1 MRKHQVVIVGGG
13 VGGSSTALHMARAGL
28 DVLMVEKDNFPRD
41 KPCGDGIVQSVHPL
55 LDSMGILD
63 DLVKNGYQCT
73 GTIFSDP
80 NQNMYTYHYEE
91 GAFALAIPR
100 FIGDDIMNKA
110 AVNSGID
117 YLENFEATKVLF
129 ERGQAVGV
137 RGIYNGVVVELEADL
152 VVLADGGHSMLARQ
166 CGFFEE
172 NPDYVFYGI
181 RGYFEGIRGLSDV
194 IEFHYPHEMFMPA
207 GYTWIFPLGKTKGN
221 VGVFITETAL
231 NNTGMTIEELLW
243 WWRDTTEIGGLRLGE
258 ATQIGDIKGWRLPSG
273 KHQPIHGAGVL
284 AVGDC
289 ANMIEP
295 LFGGG
300 YPHAVTAGVC
310 AAKVAREAVDAND
323 FSKEFLG
330 KYVEYV
336 NEALGS
342 GYAIQELLRK
352 QVFGTTKDI
361 QELIDFSIEKF
372 EGKRLSGGDAMAIF
386 LKERRDFKGA
396 TKSAYSK

>member
-1 MRKHQVVIVGGG
+1 
-13 VGGSSTALHMARAGL
+13 
-28 DVLMVEKDNFPRD
+28 
-41 KPCGDGIVQSVHPL
+41 
-55 LDSMGILD
+55 MGILD